1 MSHWYIIG
9 KHPRGQHYKRFR
21 NWKDVK
27 SIGLNEAAYIYGT
40 KYAMTGHNSVL
51 QKLYENGYTTNVIIP
66 DAPFDPFMDIKH
78 ECLTIKHA
86 GISDKHNHP
95 YELIREMVADAIA
108 KKDRP
113 YFDFWT
119 VLHLAI
125 SYVLIEG
132 AKEITLIGCNQT
144 PGFLPGM
151 LPGKRIDYALHHTE
165 LMVDACREL
174 GIKVNWLK

>member
-9 KHPRGQHYKRFR
+9 KHPRGQHYKDFQD
-21 NWKDVK
+21 WKAVE
-27 SIGLNEAAYIYGT
+27 SIGLNEAAYLYGT
-40 KYAMTGHNSVL
+40 KLAITGHNAVL
-51 QKLYENGYTTNVIIP
+51 QKLYENGYSTNIIIP
-66 DAPFDPFMDIKH
+66 DAPFDAFMDIKH

-95 YELIREMVADAIA
+95 YKLIKQMVADAIA

-132 AKEITLIGCNQT
+132 AKEITLIGCNLT
-144 PGFLPGM
+144 TGVLPGM
-151 LPGKRIDYALHHTE
+151 LPGKNINYALHHTN
-165 LMVDACREL
+165 LIVLACRQY